1 MLFVK
6 RVVFKVNG
14 GRRGRLF
21 FFIRFFLRNNGN
33 DNGEGDKERHKPR
46 ENHPLTDFEL
56 RVGHG
61 LVLKR
66 RVRRFRD
73 NVNAG
78 GFTGPKIGPGNRNR

>member
-14 GRRGRLF
+14 GRWGRLF
-21 FFIRFFLRNNGN
+21 FFIRLLLRNNRN
-33 DNGEGDKERHKPR
+33 DNGKGDKERHKPR

-66 RVRRFRD
+66 GIR
-73 NVNAG
+73 
-78 GFTGPKIGPGNRNR
+78 GF